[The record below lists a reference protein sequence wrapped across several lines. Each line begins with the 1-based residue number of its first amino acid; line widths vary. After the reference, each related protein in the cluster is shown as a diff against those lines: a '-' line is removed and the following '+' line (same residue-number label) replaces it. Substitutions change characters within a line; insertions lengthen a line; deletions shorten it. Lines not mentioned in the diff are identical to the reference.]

1 MDLSKGQLWTPRRA
15 HGGHITLLEGRG
27 RILDAA
33 GQTVWHAP
41 DWSRNSLTYE
51 GEDSILDIWLRE
63 AAHLPKF
70 LALLAYPTVDV
81 LPRTA
86 TLATMRELYDT
97 PQAGYARQPVSATD
111 WQAPVLNRETE
122 MMEVTAQEK
131 AFGPATALWK
141 NFTHV
146 ALIAVGGGGGKLLL
160 AIPLGAV
167 SNLAPGLRFLYTLRL
182 GETDE
187 EGRRV

>member
-1 MDLSKGQLWTPRRA
+1 MDRSKGQLWTPRRT
-15 HGGHITLLEGRG
+15 HGAQITLLEGRG
-27 RILDAA
+27 RIVDAQ
-33 GQTVWHAP
+33 GKTLWRAP
-41 DWSRNSLTYE
+41 DWSHNSLTYE
-51 GEDSILDIWLRE
+51 GEDSILDTWLRE
-63 AAHLPKF
+63 ATHLPKF
-70 LALLAYPTVDV
+70 LVLLAYPTVDV

-86 TLATMRELYDT
+86 NLATMRELFEVT
-97 PQAGYARQPVSATD
+97 QAGYIRQPVLATD
-111 WQAPVLNRETE
+111 WQAPVLNRETG
-122 MMEVTAQEK
+122 MMEVVAQEK